1 MSQYTTSFVILALF
15 TNIFPLMQGCLL
27 NRTPKI
33 VFSNREYQFPN
44 PIIVGSEVT
53 TTFTFTNEGNA
64 PLYVQRLDAD
74 CGCVATNIS
83 ADEIQPDGNGAIH
96 VKVDRDVGRFRQNV
110 FLHTNDPVTPIVN
123 LQVSGVILPA
133 IAYVKK
139 FDLGQLEK
147 GKRITKMIKLTN
159 NTKNVFEITQRTV
172 SNRSIVVTLPKKS
185 IPAGKSLEFEAV
197 LSLNDVGLYNEL
209 LTLSAQTQE
218 VLPGTDSKE
227 LEMSI
232 QFQGRVLGGIVVLP
246 QNLFLGV
253 LDESSK
259 SLQKKVQI
267 KTDGSLPFT
276 LKKVSAGNFTVTV
289 DLTMEPRT
297 VHDVVLFIVPKV
309 DDSSS
314 GLVEETIRIAT
325 DHPDVPEIA
334 IPVKAVKP

>member
-27 NRTPKI
+27 NRTPKV

-44 PIIVGSEVT
+44 SIIVGSEVT

-64 PLYVQRLDAD
+64 PLYIQRLDAD

-83 ADEIQPDGNGAIH
+83 ADEIPPDGNGAIQ
-96 VKVDRDVGRFRQNV
+96 VKVDRDIGRFRQNV

-139 FDLGQLEK
+139 LDLGQLEK

-159 NTKNVFEITQRTV
+159 NTKNVFEITQHTV